1 MSAPERKDIPEE
13 FKWDLNMMYKTR
25 EDFEKEFKSVKPMLP
40 ALTELKGKLADETG
54 ESLKKCMELSNDID
68 RTLERLITY
77 ASHKY
82 DEDTRVSES
91 LSDRGRVIS
100 LIAEINTETS
110 WISPEVMEIPD
121 EALAKIKAA
130 ECMRPWLRA
139 LEIMLHAKPHIL
151 SPSEERIMSLTTEM
165 MEGPHN
171 GFSALNEADMK
182 FPMVKSADGKSEVE
196 LTHANFIQLENS
208 FDREVRKLAFEGLYD
223 TYDKV
228 KNTMTAL
235 LDGVVR
241 THVFRTRARR
251 YSSSLEA
258 ALYPDCI
265 PVDVYTSL
273 IEAVHKSLPAFYKYV
288 SLRKRCLKMEG
299 PLDMYDQYVPITP
312 DFDPV
317 VPYEQAKEWIREALK
332 PLGPDYL
339 KLLEE
344 VLTTRCIDVKSNRG
358 KRSGAYSGG
367 CYDSKPYILTNYV
380 DNLDSAFTLVHELG
394 HSIHTQLSKIH
405 QPYQYASYKLFVAEV
420 ASTTNEC
427 LLYEF
432 LMKKARAEG
441 DKAMQMFLLN
451 HKCHDFKSTLFR
463 QVMFAEFEK
472 IIHDKVES
480 GDSLTA
486 DYLQDTYY
494 ELNKLYYG
502 PDVNAD
508 RRISLEWARIPHFY
522 YNFYVYKY
530 ATSICVAHKI
540 TADIMAG
547 KEGATENYLKFLSS
561 GCIIDPL
568 DLLRVNVGVDLTK
581 PDCVSEAIE
590 LFSKYVD
597 ELSQVIG

>member
-1 MSAPERKDIPEE
+1 MSAPERSEIPEE
-13 FKWDLNMMYKTR
+13 FKWDLSALYKTR
-25 EDFEKEFKSVKPMLP
+25 EDFEKEFESVEPMLP
-40 ALTELKGKLADETG
+40 AIQALKGKLSDETG
-54 ESLKKCMELSNDID
+54 ETLKKCFDLSNTIS
-68 RTLERLITY
+68 RVIERLATY
-77 ASHKY
+77 SHRIY
-82 DEDTRVSES
+82 DEDTRKSES
-91 LSDRGRVIS
+91 LSMKGRVVS
-100 LIAEINTETS
+100 LNSKVDTALS
-110 WISPEVMEIPD
+110 WITPEVMSIPD
-121 EALAKIKAA
+121 DALAKILAA
-130 ECMRPWLRA
+130 ECMRPYARTM
-139 LEIMLHAKPHIL
+139 EILLHAKPHTL
-151 SPSEERIMSLTTEM
+151 SDSEEKIMSLASEMTEI
-165 MEGPHN
+165 PHN
-171 GFSALNEADMK
+171 GFSGLHDADMK

-196 LTHANFIQLENS
+196 LTHANYIQLQNS
-208 FDREVRKLAFEGLYD
+208 FIRDVRRQSFEALYD

-235 LDGVVR
+235 LDGSCR
-241 THVFRTRARR
+241 THVFRARARH

-273 IEAVHKSLPAFYKYV
+273 IDAVHKSFPVYYKYV
-288 SLRKRCLKMEG
+288 DLRKRCLKIDG
-299 PLDMYDQYVPITP
+299 PMDMYDQYVPIVP

-317 VPYEQAKEWIREALK
+317 VPYEEAKNWIREAVK

-344 VLTTRCIDVKSNRG
+344 VLTTRCIDVRSNRG
-358 KRSGAYSGG
+358 KRSGAYSSG

-380 DNLDSAFTLVHELG
+380 DTIDSAFTLAHELG

-405 QPYQYASYKLFVAEV
+405 QPYQYSDYRLFVAEV
-420 ASTTNEC
+420 ASTANEC
-427 LLYEF
+427 LLFEY

-441 DKAMQMFLLN
+441 DKAMQAFLLN
-451 HKCHDFKSTLFR
+451 CKCQDFKATLFR

-472 IIHDKVES
+472 IIHEKVES

-494 ELNKLYYG
+494 ELNKQYFG
-502 PDVNAD
+502 PDVVAD

-540 TADIMAG
+540 VADIMAG
-547 KEGATENYLKFLSS
+547 KEGARDNYLKFLSS
-561 GCIIDPL
+561 GCILDPL
-568 DLLRVNVGVDLTK
+568 DLLRVNLGVDLTK

-590 LFSKYVD
+590 LFSKYID
-597 ELSQVIG
+597 DLSALL